1 MINNDQSNDTLQE
14 EDTDDLSPKPFEN
27 KPPEY
32 KHLITIKAKK
42 RSKSGL
48 KDTLKV
54 DPDTVHRISLNEQKL
69 EAAAQLHATD
79 LIRYYLY
86 QSQTI
91 ST

>member
-1 MINNDQSNDTLQE
+1 MIFKDESNDTLQE
-14 EDTDDLSPKPFEN
+14 EDIDELSPKPLES
-27 KPPEY
+27 KPLEY

-69 EAAAQLHATD
+69 DEAAQLHATD

-91 ST
+91 CT